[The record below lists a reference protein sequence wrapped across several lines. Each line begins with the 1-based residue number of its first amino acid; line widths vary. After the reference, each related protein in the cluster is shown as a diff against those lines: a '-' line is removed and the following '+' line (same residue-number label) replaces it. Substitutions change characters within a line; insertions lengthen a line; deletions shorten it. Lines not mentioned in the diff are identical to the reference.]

1 MRDGACR
8 DGALQR
14 AVRLPQR
21 MRNQPPVLKQ
31 DGLATAKAAAARQ
44 RLGPCRQRLGPRRQR
59 PGLRALAR
67 IAVAWARLT
76 EARLCCVGSSSPA
89 KMRAACSAC
98 RPAWQPARLLRVPQR
113 WGLGF
118 HLTLFDLPGMRSLGT
133 AEWAGVFKSCG

>member
-1 MRDGACR
+1 
-8 DGALQR
+8 
-14 AVRLPQR
+14 

-31 DGLATAKAAAARQ
+31 DGLATAKAAAA
-44 RLGPCRQRLGPRRQR
+44 RQRLGPRRQR